1 MQAVVVTFDRL
12 AMRLLGCYGNEWIE
26 TPNLDRFATAATLF
40 DHHFTDSVGPRAGL
54 SWLTGQHAM
63 RPAAASAVAGIGDR
77 LRLAGISSHLMVADN
92 AVSIPWQSGGFD
104 QTDHVKAKEGLEA
117 APANVPIA
125 KLVQAG
131 QALLKQPA
139 SSPRLLWLHCS
150 ELKLPPEGFASL
162 YFEDF
167 EERGIQL
174 AEMPQSEWPEQIAV
188 AAGAMS
194 LVDHWLGELLSQ
206 IQAMSA
212 DQPTLVII
220 AAARGRSWMN
230 EFVAATPSVRG
241 HSPAAVLR
249 DQETQSPLFVAVIGG
264 DRHAE
269 LAGIRSPRLVQ
280 SLDLVPTI
288 LDWFGI
294 PMEAKEF
301 EGRSLL
307 EEAVS
312 LAPSRPAVL
321 VGDDQNDFGI
331 RTLDWNCL
339 IRTATGATPTLDDV
353 RFGDGKWPEA
363 VQLFS
368 KPDDIWD
375 VTDLATQLP
384 EDCESLVRAI
394 NFYRCGQEPILQPLA
409 SPASSSQAE

>member
-1 MQAVVVTFDRL
+1 MQAVVITFDRL

-26 TPNLDRFATAATLF
+26 TPNLDRFATSAALF
-40 DHHFTDSVGPRAGL
+40 DHYFTDSVGPRAGA

-63 RPAAASAVAGIGDR
+63 RPAAELQVVGIGDQ
-77 LRLAGISSHLMVADN
+77 LRQAGVATNLIVADN
-92 AVSIPWQSGGFD
+92 AVSIPWETGGFD
-104 QTDHVKAKEGLEA
+104 QIDRVHGKERLDA
-117 APANVPIA
+117 APADVPIA
-125 KLVQAG
+125 KLVQSGKAFL
-131 QALLKQPA
+131 QQSS

-150 ELKLPPEGFASL
+150 ELKVPPEGFASL

-167 EERGIQL
+167 EERGILL
-174 AEMPQSEWPEQIAV
+174 AEMPREEWSEQIAV

-206 IQAMSA
+206 IQSLSA

-220 AAARGRSWMN
+220 AAARGRSWMDD
-230 EFVAATPSVRG
+230 FVAATPSVRG
-241 HSPAAVLR
+241 ASPADLLR
-249 DQETQSPLFVAVIGG
+249 DHETQTPLFVAVVGG
-264 DRHAE
+264 DRYSE
-269 LAGIRSPRLVQ
+269 LAGIRSSRLVQ

-294 PMEAKEF
+294 PMDAKF
-301 EGRSLL
+301 LEGRSLL
-307 EEAVS
+307 QEAIS
-312 LAPSRPAVL
+312 LSPSRPAVF
-321 VGDDQNDFGI
+321 VGDDQSNFGV

-339 IRTATGATPTLDDV
+339 MRTANAEAPTLDEV
-353 RFGDGKWPEA
+353 HFGDTKWPES

-394 NFYRCGQEPILQPLA
+394 NFYRCGQEPILQSSA
-409 SPASSSQAE
+409 SPVSPLQAE